1 MKDMTRLVKKVLCMF
16 VCFIFFFVLVFM
28 LAVQILEEDKKMSQ
42 TENRVLAT
50 FPDATISNVVDGS
63 FMTKIEEY
71 FSDQFYE
78 REKIVSAKTVI
89 SRLLGKKEIND
100 VYLGSDNRLFEVP
113 SEFDN
118 DKVQNTITS
127 MNSFS
132 GGCKIENKFLIIAP
146 NATEIYPDNL
156 PKYLELRQQEEEIKQ
171 IYSNIESDV
180 IKIVAVHT
188 LKASNDKN
196 LYFKTD
202 HHWTSEAAFLVF
214 DEFMEMAEIPY
225 SKKDYEKII
234 LSNSFYGTLSSSSGI
249 YEKPDEITAILP
261 QKYEGKY
268 YVHNLDTLEKTASV
282 LFPEK
287 LKERNHY
294 EVFFGGNY
302 GKLQIQTDNLNSQ
315 SILIIKDSYA
325 NCFIPLLIP
334 YFEKIVVID
343 PRYFSEEINNVL
355 EDNNFT
361 HLLYVYNLNT
371 FVEDV
376 SLSEILG

>member
-180 IKIVAVHT
+180 IKIDAVHT